1 MIILLKDKKR
11 VTITYAFFSKD
22 ESNCKPNKMWVD
34 KGNGIYNRSMKS
46 FSQNNYKEMHLMLN
60 NGKSFIPE
68 RFIRTLKKR
77 IYEYMTSVLKNVLD
91 DTVNKYNNTFHSIIK
106 MNPVTLVKKLMIKNL
121 NFKLVILLEYQNV
134 KVFSNWSQEV
144 FMIKKVKKT
153 VPSAYFISD
162 LDRK

>member
-1 MIILLKDKKR
+1 MLSFQKPL
-11 VTITYAFFSKD
+11 D

-46 FSQNNYKEMHLMLN
+46 FSQNNYIEMHLMLN

-68 RFIRTLKKR
+68 RFIRTLKNR

-91 DTVNKYNNTFHSIIK
+91 DIVNKYNTFHSIIK

-134 KVFSNWSQEV
+134 KVFLQRVAHSKLVSRS
-144 FMIKKVKKT
+144 F
-153 VPSAYFISD
+153 YD
-162 LDRK
+162 